1 METIHKYI
9 KGILH
14 WMRGR
19 KNDFGSLI
27 SKVTEEVKKVLER
40 VKSSPVQKTK
50 PVITE
55 PSPKISEPQRNNRMK
70 SIPDTKNP
78 DRIFQMGIVGLGI
91 SFIGLIIGGIIYLI
105 IVWIMR

>member
-9 KGILH
+9 KGISP
-14 WMRGR
+14 WMKGR
-19 KNDFGSLI
+19 KNDFGCLI
-27 SKVTEEVKKVLER
+27 SKVTEAVKKVLEK
-40 VKSSPVQKTK
+40 VKSSSVQKTK

-70 SIPDTKNP
+70 SSPDTKNP

-105 IVWIMR
+105 IVWVMR